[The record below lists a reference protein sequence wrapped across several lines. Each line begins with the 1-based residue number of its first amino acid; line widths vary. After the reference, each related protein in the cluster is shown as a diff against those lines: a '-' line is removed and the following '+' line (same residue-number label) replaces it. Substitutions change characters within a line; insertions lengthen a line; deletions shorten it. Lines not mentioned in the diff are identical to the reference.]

1 MSKGKNVKNLI
12 ENILPDNR
20 PVTSLQIVEDY
31 DKCPRNFV
39 PVHRT
44 YDQDSDADLWRETNI
59 LFGKRTARYLCLS
72 KSEGLP
78 DYIVETL
85 KVVAEREPPGEGFS
99 LLTRTADS
107 EQKAWRKKQIAYKL
121 SKRGSVSQAIT
132 DVILCAK
139 LRVAPDG
146 FTLAGEVN
154 GIMVCFKTGPVTHRA
169 PPSIPVAKPLSTV
182 DELRSS
188 LHYINIASTPAKSPP
203 KPNVQNDYE
212 IIRSSYK
219 IESAAI
225 RTAPNPPVSNKY
237 TGTLGAHS
245 DVEGV
250 PFVLH
255 PNLTSSNP
263 ILELKAHDIIAKV
276 TAAAANLTYEF
287 HLERQILCASKSNA
301 ENKLIH

>member
-1 MSKGKNVKNLI
+1 MSKSKNVKNLI
-12 ENILPDNR
+12 EHILPDNR
-20 PVTSLQIVEDY
+20 PVTSLQIVEDH

-39 PVHRT
+39 PIHRT

-78 DYIVETL
+78 EYIVETL

-121 SKRGSVSQAIT
+121 SKRGSVTQAVT

-154 GIMVCFKTGPVTHRA
+154 SIMVCFKTGPVTHRV
-169 PPSIPVAKPLSTV
+169 PPSVPVPRPLSAV

-188 LHYINIASTPAKSPP
+188 LHYINISSTAAQTPP
-203 KPNVQNDYE
+203 QSTVHNDYE

-219 IESAAI
+219 ITSPAV
-225 RTAPNPPVSNKY
+225 RSAPNPPLKHQYS
-237 TGTLGAHS
+237 TLGAHS

-255 PNLTSSNP
+255 PNLSSTNP
-263 ILELKAHDIIAKV
+263 VLELKAHDLIAKV
-276 TAAAANLTYEF
+276 TAAVANLKYEF
-287 HLERQILCASKSNA
+287 HLERQILCASNNRK
-301 ENKLIH
+301 